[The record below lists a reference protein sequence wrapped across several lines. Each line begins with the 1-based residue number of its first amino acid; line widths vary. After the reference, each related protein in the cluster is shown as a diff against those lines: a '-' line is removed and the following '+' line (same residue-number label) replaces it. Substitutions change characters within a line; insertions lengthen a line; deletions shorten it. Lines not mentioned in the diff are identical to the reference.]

1 MILEGN
7 DMNNEELKMLD
18 AIMKKTG
25 GKLPYEEVK
34 K

>member
-18 AIMKKTG
+18 AMMKKSG
-25 GKLPYEEVK
+25 GKLHMK

>member
-18 AIMKKTG
+18 AIMKKQVEN
-25 GKLPYEEVK
+25 YHMK